1 MYFSCISSNFY
12 LFFCYYFVFLLYK
25 KLSLTLLRLHMKK
38 GFAVVALTLTVLL
51 ATGCAGLEPEQVV
64 GIAGVLMGE

>member
-1 MYFSCISSNFY
+1 
-12 LFFCYYFVFLLYK
+12 
-25 KLSLTLLRLHMKK
+25 MKK